1 MSREGYIGSQELAH
15 VSLLAKRD
23 GSGAIGRQA
32 SEVHAGWEMTTNH
45 LPNVREISNEP
56 LWQEASQRP
65 EVFCS
70 LCWLVKPMKCLI
82 NLKSLSLRGRRPFCP
97 SEFEEQHL
105 QFKEKRQGEKQQQ
118 QQHLPNGPHFSLT
131 VWKTCHCFIKINVYL
146 APCRCQLC

>member
-1 MSREGYIGSQELAH
+1 MAPQMSREGYIGSRELVH
-15 VSLLAKRD
+15 VSLLTKRD

-45 LPNVREISNEP
+45 LPNVREISTEP
-56 LWQEASQRP
+56 LWHEASQRP

-105 QFKEKRQGEKQQQ
+105 QFKEKRQGK
-118 QQHLPNGPHFSLT
+118 NNNNNN
-131 VWKTCHCFIKINVYL
+131 I
-146 APCRCQLC
+146 CQTGHISASQFRKHATASYK